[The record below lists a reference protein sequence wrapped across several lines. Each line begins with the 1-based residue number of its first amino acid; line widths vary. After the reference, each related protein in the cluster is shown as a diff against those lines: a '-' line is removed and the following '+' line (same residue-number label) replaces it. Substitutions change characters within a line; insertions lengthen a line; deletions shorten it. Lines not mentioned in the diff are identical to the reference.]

1 MSADRDYLAAG
12 LALGGL
18 SEAELAEAQALA
30 DTDADFRSEVAEYED
45 TMALMAESDPEAS
58 ESSVPDAPE
67 PISATT
73 RNAILAIPSTH
84 AQEDV
89 AAKPQR
95 LEQAGSEQQQTQS
108 SAPTQLN
115 APAQPAPQADNQ
127 SSSDA
132 PPPADLAEHRRKR
145 RPWVPMAAAA
155 AAVIV
160 AAGVGVSSWQ
170 KQNELEDELAAAQ
183 QQLDDSARLMEA
195 GDLKTSTAELPEGG
209 SVTVVS
215 SEKEQLI
222 RFSPRDVEV
231 SPAGKSLQ
239 MWVIGNEGPESV
251 GLMTNAPV
259 TIADEPF
266 AEGSLFG
273 VTVEPKGGSDQPTT
287 DPIVAIGL

>member
-1 MSADRDYLAAG
+1 MNTDRDYLAAG

-18 SEAELAEAQALA
+18 SEAELAEAQTLA

-45 TMALMAESDPEAS
+45 TMALMAGSDAEAS
-58 ESSVPDAPE
+58 ESSATGAPE
-67 PISATT
+67 PISAAT

-84 AQEDV
+84 VQEDADV
-89 AAKPQR
+89 EPQS
-95 LEQAGSEQQQTQS
+95 LNQARSAQQQTQS
-108 SAPTQLN
+108 SAPTPLN
-115 APAQPAPQADNQ
+115 APVQPAPQAGTH
-127 SSSDA
+127 SSSDV

-155 AAVIV
+155 AAVVV

-195 GDLKTSTAELPEGG
+195 GDLKTSTAELPKGG
-209 SVTVVS
+209 SVTVLS

-222 RFSPRDVEV
+222 RFSPRDVTAA
-231 SPAGKSLQ
+231 PAGKSMQ

-251 GLMTNAPV
+251 GLMTGQPV

-266 AEGSLFG
+266 SSGSLFG
-273 VTVEPKGGSDQPTT
+273 ITVEPEGGSKQPTT
-287 DPIVAIGL
+287 DPIVAIDL